1 MPPVAAP
8 VALSPP
14 AGNPRFPLL
23 DGMRAVAALSV
34 VAYHVA
40 FYARATEHGWTGALL
55 SRLGVGVTIFFLISG
70 FVLYRPMVRAR
81 WEGEP
86 GRPLGIYASH
96 RALRI
101 LPAYWLALTVL
112 AIYPG
117 LTGVFT
123 DRWWVYYGFGQVYS
137 GETILSG
144 IGPAWSLCT
153 EVAFYAALPLVAT
166 ALGRAWRGGGRR
178 GVRIELAVLAGLGL
192 ASLGFRAAIELGSG
206 APFVTQTLLGTFDG
220 FALGMG
226 LAVVSVALAGRARQ
240 PAAVRFIAARPGA
253 VWGVALACFVA
264 AAAIGGPDPAF
275 VLGTGVPAGEAI
287 AVRLL
292 GLACAVA
299 LLAPAMFPRGTLRP
313 HPLLAWLGAISY
325 GIYLWHYP
333 VIQRVTVGPDM
344 EGFPGGSG
352 WRIAA
357 IAVPVTIA
365 CAALSWYAVERP
377 LLRRAQPQAGQRR
390 YTVQVGR

>member
-1 MPPVAAP
+1 MPAP
-8 VALSPP
+8 ALAPP
-14 AGNPRFPLL
+14 PGNPRFPLL
-23 DGMRAVAALSV
+23 DAMRAIAALSV

-40 FYARATEHGWTGALL
+40 FFARATEHGWTGAVL
-55 SRLGVGVTIFFLISG
+55 SRLGIGVTVFFVISG
-70 FVLYRPMVRAR
+70 FVLYRPFVQAR
-81 WEGEP
+81 WDGAP
-86 GRPLGIYASH
+86 PRPLADYA
-96 RALRI
+96 RRRI
-101 LPAYWLALTVL
+101 VRIVPAYWLALTVL
-112 AIYPG
+112 AVSPG

-123 DRWWVYYGFGQVYS
+123 GDWWIYYGFGQVYS
-137 GETILSG
+137 SATIFSG

-153 EVAFYAALPLVAT
+153 EVVFYAALPLVAV
-166 ALGRAWRGGGRR
+166 ALGRAWRRGRER
-178 GVRIELAVLAGLGL
+178 GVRVELAALAALGV
-192 ASLGFRAAIELGSG
+192 ASFAFRCAIELGDG
-206 APFVTQTLLGTFDG
+206 APYLTQTILGTSDA
-220 FALGMG
+220 FALGMI
-226 LAVVSVALAGRARQ
+226 LAVLSVAGAPRLAA
-240 PAAVRFIAARPGA
+240 AARPA
-253 VWGVALACFVA
+253 VAWTAALAALA
-264 AAAIGGPDPAF
+264 AAAAVAGPDPPF

-287 AVRLL
+287 AVRIL

-299 LLAPAMFPRGTLRP
+299 LLAPAMFPTGRLRP